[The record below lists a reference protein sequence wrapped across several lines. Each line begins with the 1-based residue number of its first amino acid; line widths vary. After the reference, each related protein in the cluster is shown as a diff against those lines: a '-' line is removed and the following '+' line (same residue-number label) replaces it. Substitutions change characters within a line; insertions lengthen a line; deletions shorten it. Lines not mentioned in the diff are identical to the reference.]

1 MTFNII
7 ELQEGELENFTTI
20 QMQLLRTA
28 QKKKNELEHKLQSEI
43 ELFKKLILG
52 NGMKNSSLYGH
63 KMQELQAEFEYQV
76 EILREQ
82 LEYSLTVNEPY
93 LNPADVDTEMVGY
106 IVDYTLSYTDRYAI
120 VREYYLSIDDPA
132 LRMRLYTDDDVAKKY
147 LGSYYSVLY
156 NVLYNYSR

>member
-1 MTFNII
+1 MTFDII
-7 ELQEGELENFTTI
+7 NLEESELESLSTI

-28 QKKKNELEHKLQSEI
+28 QKKKDELWRKALSDL
-43 ELFKKLILG
+43 ELFKKLFLG
-52 NGMKNSSLYGH
+52 NGTVNSTLYAQ
-63 KMQELQAEFEYQV
+63 KRDELNAEFEYQV
-76 EILREQ
+76 GVLREQ
-82 LEYSLTVNEPY
+82 LLYSLKINEPY
-93 LNPADVDTEMVGY
+93 PYGEEDLEMVGY

-132 LRMRLYTDDDVAKKY
+132 LRMRLYTDDDVAKRY

>member
-1 MTFNII
+1 MTFDII
-7 ELQEGELENFTTI
+7 ELDESELKAFSVI

-28 QKKKNELEHKLQSEI
+28 QKKKNELRHKMESDI

-52 NGMKNSSLYGH
+52 NGMINSTLYEQ
-63 KMQELQAEFEYQV
+63 KREELEAEFEYQV

-82 LEYSLTVNEPY
+82 LLYSLEINEPY
-93 LNPADVDTEMVGY
+93 PDGDDDQELVGY

-132 LRMRLYTDDDVAKKY
+132 LRMRLYTDDDVAKRY

>member
-1 MTFNII
+1 MTFDII
-7 ELQEGELENFTTI
+7 ELNEGELEGFSTI

-28 QKKKNELEHKLQSEI
+28 QKKKNELRHKMESDL
-43 ELFKKLILG
+43 ELFKKLVWG
-52 NGMKNSSLYGH
+52 NGMINSTLYEH
-63 KMQELQAEFEYQV
+63 KRAELEREFEYQV

-82 LEYSLTVNEPY
+82 LLYSLDINEPY
-93 LNPADVDTEMVGY
+93 PEGDDDKELVGY

-120 VREYYLSIDDPA
+120 VREYYLAIDDPA
-132 LRMRLYTDDDVAKKY
+132 LRMQLYTDDDVAKRY